1 MGTFV
6 SLCSVE
12 VIGGSV
18 VGVFGDSVAFVPYTN
33 NSLIYIVIFPPVV
46 VDVSLTV
53 NLILSV
59 SDVEDTLIPKVCV
72 AEETIS

>member
-1 MGTFV
+1 MGSLV
-6 SLCSVE
+6 SLCSVG

-18 VGVFGDSVAFVPYTN
+18 VGVFADFVVCVPYTN
-33 NSLIYIVIFPPVV
+33 SLLIYIVIFPPVV

-59 SDVEDTLIPKVCV
+59 SDVEDTLISNVCV
-72 AEETIS
+72 AEVAIS